1 MSANSER
8 VCYSEYFPFWI
19 NTANVTFFFFL
30 RYAVMFLLHGGH
42 AKILHGDNTM
52 FCNRQLKISG
62 KFLIKFL
69 FLGLNVAKV
78 TTFRC
83 FSFFF
88 FLFFFFLRFVR
99 LYIFSIVHMNMYME
113 IKLLAM
119 LS

>member
-1 MSANSER
+1 
-8 VCYSEYFPFWI
+8 
-19 NTANVTFFFFL
+19 
-30 RYAVMFLLHGGH
+30 MFLLHGGY

-83 FSFFF
+83 FSSFCCCFFSYI
-88 FLFFFFLRFVR
+88 LFDC
-99 LYIFSIVHMNMYME
+99 IFSVSY
-113 IKLLAM
+113 K
-119 LS
+119 